1 MALDARRRRVVGT
14 RACWLLLAS
23 ACATT
28 WKAGP
33 ELYAPADHVA
43 AALGEVRAPK
53 PMEIETRIT
62 VAPPV
67 AVRPCCAFG
76 VDLSFAALPLYRVG
90 NVMQPSQLGRHFYGA
105 GALEAE
111 RNGLVYTCR
120 GGWIDTAH
128 ARENA
133 DLTFFLIS
141 QLVQQLPGPVTLEL
155 IGEGGKRVVTVKE
168 LPQDVLER
176 WGRER
181 LAEVIASWV
190 VFQFSIWHELSSWF
204 GFEALPGYPE
214 RVSTF
219 SPEDLYSNALG
230 IRLGAAVAREGGLL
244 SRANY
249 DALTE
254 AWLGAMLGFLGPVD
268 EAAARDVMER
278 LDDRWWDSK
287 RKLPDVLLV
296 KRRALPTGLVVQPW
310 RLEDAFEPGSE
321 PLPAACSQ
329 QPHALQLAV
338 LDRLGDFVVSEAVD
352 VTWKPGPWANSRVP
366 WPNPEKREVHVG
378 DLPHLLTH
386 VRDALE
392 AQLGPGFD
400 KPR

>member
-1 MALDARRRRVVGT
+1 M
-14 RACWLLLAS
+14 
-23 ACATT
+23 
-28 WKAGP
+28 
-33 ELYAPADHVA
+33 
-43 AALGEVRAPK
+43 EVEK
-53 PMEIETRIT
+53 RIT

-90 NVMQPSQLGRHFYGA
+90 NVLQPSQLGRHFYGA

-133 DLTFFLIS
+133 DLTFFLVS
-141 QLVQQLPGPVTLEL
+141 QLVQQLPGPVTITLP
-155 IGEGGKRVVTVKE
+155 GEGGGRVVSVKQ
-168 LPQDVLER
+168 LPRDVLDR

-219 SPEDLYSNALG
+219 SPEDLYSNVLG

-249 DALTE
+249 DALAE
-254 AWLGAMLGFLGPVD
+254 AWLGAMLGFLVPVD
-268 EAAARDVMER
+268 QAGGREVMKR
-278 LDDRWWDSK
+278 LDGRWWDST
-287 RKLPDVLLV
+287 RKLPDLLLV

-310 RLEDAFEPGSE
+310 RYEDAFAPGSAPPPPTTCATE
-321 PLPAACSQ
+321 PR
-329 QPHALQLAV
+329 ALQLSV
-338 LDRLGDFVVSEAVD
+338 PDRLGDFVVSDVVD
-352 VTWKPGPWANSRVP
+352 VTWKPGPWANGRVP
-366 WPNPEKREVHVG
+366 WPTSEARDVHVG

-392 AQLGPGFD
+392 AQLGAGFD
-400 KPR
+400 RPR